1 MKIFSERLQKIR
13 QERGVSKKELAEAI
27 EISVRAYYYYE
38 EGQREPDINK
48 LAALA
53 RHLKVS
59 TDYLLGLTDK
69 P

>member
-13 QERGVSKKELAEAI
+13 EERGFSKKEMAEAM
-27 EISVRAYYYYE
+27 EITVRAYYFYE
-38 EGQREPDINK
+38 EGQREPNYDK
-48 LAALA
+48 LVALA

-59 TDYLLGLTDK
+59 TDYLLGLTDT

>member
-1 MKIFSERLQKIR
+1 MKIFSERLEKIR
-13 QERGVSKKELAEAI
+13 QERGFSKKEMAEALQI
-27 EISVRAYYYYE
+27 GERAYYYYE
-38 EGQREPDINK
+38 EGQREPNYDK
-48 LAALA
+48 LVILA